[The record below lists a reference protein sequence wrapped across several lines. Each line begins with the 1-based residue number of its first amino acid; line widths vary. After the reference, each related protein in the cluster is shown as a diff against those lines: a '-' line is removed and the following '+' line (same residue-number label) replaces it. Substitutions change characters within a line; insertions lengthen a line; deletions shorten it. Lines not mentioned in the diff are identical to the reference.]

1 MANLGAGLNVK
12 FSFHFYDISLFRNYI
27 LNMEHLLHTLHTIKH
42 PIEGCAYLVYGG
54 AFVRWR
60 FPKAWNKLLDRIA
73 VKELSS

>member
-1 MANLGAGLNVK
+1 
-12 FSFHFYDISLFRNYI
+12 
-27 LNMEHLLHTLHTIKH
+27 MEHLLHTLHTIKH